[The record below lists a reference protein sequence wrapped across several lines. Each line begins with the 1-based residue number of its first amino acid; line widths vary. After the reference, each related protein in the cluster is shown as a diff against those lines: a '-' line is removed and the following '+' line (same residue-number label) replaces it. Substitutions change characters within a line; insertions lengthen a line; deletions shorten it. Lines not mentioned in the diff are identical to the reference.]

1 MPRNINPVPEYNS
14 GDQIFYFKS
23 GTNSPKDTFADSL
36 ETPAL
41 KNAHP
46 VIILADGSL
55 PNVFFSGT
63 ARQVRKDSAGQQIW
77 VRDPVGGENISGQW
91 ELYDS
96 LIVYGVNEIVLGS
109 DGKFYISLADGNQG
123 NDPTTP
129 SPSKWSEIRFI
140 GVYNASESY
149 SLGDVVQETDGALW
163 ASQVNSNLG
172 NTPSTDSGT
181 NWIPAVTGI
190 KIAEVATLET
200 RTTTVIPQTGGGALT
215 ALRDNQLR
223 DANTYTLPLAASIL
237 VNQTITIS
245 LPDEFS
251 ASQPT
256 VQRGGSD
263 TITDVSGT
271 DTSILFDAGSISI
284 TLTSDGVSDWSL

>member
-1 MPRNINPVPEYNS
+1 MPRNINPVPEYIS

-23 GTNSPKDTFADSL
+23 GTNSAKDTFADSL

-91 ELYDS
+91 ELYDN
-96 LIVYGVNEIVLGS
+96 LIVYGVNEIALGS
-109 DGKFYISLADGNQG
+109 DGAFYISLAAANQG
-123 NDPTTP
+123 NDPVTP

-149 SLGDVVQETDGALW
+149 SLGNVVQESDGALW

-181 NWIPAVTGI
+181 NWIPAVTGA
-190 KIAEVATLET
+190 KIAEIITLET
-200 RTTTVIPQTGGGALT
+200 RTTTVIPQTGASTLS
-215 ALRDNQLR
+215 ALRINEVQ
-223 DANTYTLPLAASIL
+223 DAGPFVLPLAASVL
-237 VNQTITIS
+237 VNQTIQIDF
-245 LPDEFS
+245 PDEF
-251 ASQPT
+251 AAFIP
-256 VQRGGSD
+256 VVNRGGSD
-263 TITDVSGT
+263 TITNNAGT
-271 DTSILFDAGSISI
+271 DTSITFSSPTSI
-284 TLTSDGVSDWSL
+284 TLTSDGVSDWRI